1 MRLYLIRHAEAVDS
15 PPGARF
21 LDDLRALTPRGGRR
35 FRKTARAF
43 AELGETIAAV
53 RSSPALRAVETAEL
67 LAAQIERATVVVLDE
82 LRPNVAAVVL
92 RDWLLAQS
100 EGSIALVGHGRQL
113 RDLARLLIGPE
124 LPFTLKKG
132 CIIRIDLRGKQAVSR
147 WRLRDREREVA
158 LSA

>member
-21 LDDLRALTPRGGRR
+21 LDDLRALTPRGDRR
-35 FRKTARAF
+35 FRRTARAF
-43 AELGETIAAV
+43 AKLGEPIAAV
-53 RSSPALRAVETAEL
+53 RSSPAQL
-67 LAAQIERATVVVLDE
+67 ERAPVAVLDE
-82 LRPNVAAVVL
+82 LHPNVAAVVL
-92 RDWLLAQS
+92 RDWLLSQS
-100 EGSIALVGHGRQL
+100 ASSIALVGHGRQL

-147 WRLRDREREVA
+147 WRLRDREREV
-158 LSA
+158 